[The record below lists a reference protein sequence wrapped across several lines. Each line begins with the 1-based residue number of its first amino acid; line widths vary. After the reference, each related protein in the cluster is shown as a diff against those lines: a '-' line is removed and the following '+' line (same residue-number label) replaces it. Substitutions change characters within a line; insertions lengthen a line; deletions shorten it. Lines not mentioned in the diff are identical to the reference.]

1 MKPQTADI
9 LISNGFVLT
18 MNGNGD
24 VIQNGT
30 VVIQKDRIAAVG
42 STNEFEAWQASQ
54 TIDARRKS
62 RSTTIRWYGP

>member
-18 MNGNGD
+18 MNANGD

-30 VVIQKDRIAAVG
+30 VVIKGDMIAAVG
-42 STNEFEAWQASQ
+42 NTNEYSAWKASQ
-54 TIDARRKS
+54 TIDDLKDYK
-62 RSTTIRWYGP
+62 TDKT